1 MRDVLDVLLVVPGNI
16 PGLLGPLELQSVLA
30 YHRMLDQVAASLV
43 DRVSDIGIKLI
54 GCPFDVL
61 KVLGPSQ
68 TLAALVA
75 IIAPHVIF
83 RTATTTPRGHLATG
97 HRNKRPIR
105 ALDDLQIPNHKSMV
119 QGDRTESPKA
129 ILRGIH
135 EFDSNLSYI
144 HRDASLSP
152 LNRRSGSRMGDDRY
166 LLA

>member
-1 MRDVLDVLLVVPGNI
+1 MRDVLDVLLVVPGNV

-30 YHRMLDQVAASLV
+30 YHGMLDQVAASLV
-43 DRVSDIGIKLI
+43 DRVCDIGIKLI

-61 KVLGPSQ
+61 KVLRPSQ

-75 IIAPHVIF
+75 VIAPHVIF
-83 RTATTTPRGHLATG
+83 RTAPTTPRGHLATG

-119 QGDRTESPKA
+119 QRDRTESPKA

-135 EFDSNLSYI
+135 QFDSNLSYI
-144 HRDASLSP
+144 HRDAALSP
-152 LNRRSGSRMGDDRY
+152 LNRGSGSRMGHDRY